1 MKKIT
6 STQDFKRNYYHDIPG
21 EMPWQD
27 TPVQVYPLAQHI
39 SFLKLP
45 TALIK
50 IDYHFLLFI
59 ESGSMVHQV
68 GNEVHTLEGPTVLYV
83 TAGSIIAVEKI
94 VAPLKG
100 YFILMEDKVMSLVLS
115 NQNAL
120 GLITVQSLLKVT
132 ENIQQWFNHISFLLY
147 EELTQ
152 QTPNPE
158 VAHGLVQALL
168 NKYLQLAD
176 TNKIQSRTELLAY
189 QFKQLVY
196 KHFMDHKSPQYYADA
211 LHISANYLN
220 RCVKNVFNK
229 NAKILILEIVILN
242 SQLLMWNK
250 DKSIAEISYELNF
263 EDPSYF
269 ARLFK
274 KITGQTPSEYQLT
287 ILHSLS

>member
-1 MKKIT
+1 M
-6 STQDFKRNYYHDIPG
+6 
-21 EMPWQD
+21 
-27 TPVQVYPLAQHI
+27 
-39 SFLKLP
+39 
-45 TALIK
+45 
-50 IDYHFLLFI
+50 
-59 ESGSMVHQV
+59 
-68 GNEVHTLEGPTVLYV
+68 
-83 TAGSIIAVEKI
+83 
-94 VAPLKG
+94 
-100 YFILMEDKVMSLVLS
+100 
-115 NQNAL
+115 
-120 GLITVQSLLKVT
+120 
-132 ENIQQWFNHISFLLY
+132 Y